1 MVEITQFVPSLNRA
15 RMMVST
21 VSLLTFFLLLSLAS
35 ALIYVALK
43 LPNSDAIY
51 RSILISAGSFA
62 MFQFARNI
70 RAKSRMRAIL
80 PDCADLDA
88 ANDDDNSR
96 KILAELPVAVLKLAT
111 NGRVLYANA
120 AAMALFGRPSL
131 EAVDFCDL
139 AESLGRPM
147 RERLR
152 DVLATDGKPSAEM
165 ARRRVGD
172 SDEFFQVNLMHV
184 QHAGRHQILATLN
197 DATELKSLEA
207 QFVQSQKMQA
217 VGQLAGGVAH
227 DFNNLLTAI
236 NGHCDLLMLRHAPGD
251 FDYGDL
257 LQIRQNANRAA
268 ALVRQ
273 LLAFS
278 RKQTL
283 QPKTIVLAKT
293 LAELTQLLN
302 RLLNDKVELVVDVP
316 ADLAP
321 VRVDE
326 RQFEQ
331 VIMNLVVNARDAMAL
346 GGQVHVSC
354 HNENIQRDLERN
366 KAKIPAGA
374 YVVVEVADTGTGM
387 NADQLSKIFEPFFT
401 TKRVGEG
408 TGLGLST
415 AYGIIKQTGGF
426 IFADSELGRGTIF
439 SIYLPAASAQD
450 IEEPINIDARVVPL
464 RDFTDKGLILLAEDE
479 AAVRS
484 FAARSLRLRGY
495 GVVEVGSGEEALAF
509 LADQSVHVD
518 LFISDV
524 VMPGLDGP
532 AWVKEALLQRPQAK
546 VIFVS
551 GYAEDAFQNGSANVA
566 NSLFLPKPFSL
577 AELTE
582 NVRSVLS
589 DAKNSPQYRN

>member
-1 MVEITQFVPSLNRA
+1 MVEITQFVPRLNRA
-15 RMMVST
+15 WMMVSF
-21 VSLLTFFLLLSLAS
+21 VSLLKSAMLAMLAC
-35 ALIYVALK
+35 ALIFAALK
-43 LPNSDAIY
+43 APNTDTIL
-51 RSILISAGSFA
+51 RSILVSAGSFGL
-62 MFQFARNI
+62 FQIARNM
-70 RAKSRMRAIL
+70 RTNSRVRVIP
-80 PDCADLDA
+80 PDRDNLETGIQ
-88 ANDDDNSR
+88 DDNSH
-96 KILAELPVAVLKLAT
+96 KILAELPVAVLKLTT
-111 NGRVLYANA
+111 NGRVLFANA
-120 AAMALFGRPSL
+120 AAISLFGRTSL
-131 EAVDFCDL
+131 DGVDFCDL

-152 DVLATDGKPSAEM
+152 GVSANDGKLSAEM
-165 ARRRVGD
+165 ARRTTGD
-172 SDEFFQVNLMHV
+172 SDVFFQVNLMHV
-184 QHAGRHQILATLN
+184 QHGGRHEILATLN

-257 LQIRQNANRAA
+257 VQIRQNANRAA

-302 RLLNDKVELVVDVP
+302 RLLNDKVELVIDVP

-331 VIMNLVVNARDAMAL
+331 VIMNLVVNARDAMTP

-387 NADQLSKIFEPFFT
+387 NAEQLSKIFEPFFT

-426 IFADSELGRGTIF
+426 IFADSELGRGSIF
-439 SIYLPAASAQD
+439 SIYLPAASAED
-450 IEEPINIDARVVPL
+450 VDVPSNGEGHVVPL
-464 RDFTDKGLILLAEDE
+464 HDFTDKGLILLAEDE

-495 GVVEVGSGEEALAF
+495 SVVEVGSGEEALAF
-509 LADQSVHVD
+509 LADQSVKVD

-532 AWVKEALLQRPQAK
+532 SWVKEALLQRPEVK

-551 GYAEDAFQNGSANVA
+551 GYAEDAFQDGSANVA

-577 AELTE
+577 AELTD
-582 NVRSVLS
+582 NVRSILLE
-589 DAKNSPQYRN
+589 AKGTAQFLH